1 MKRKELIESL
11 KELLSDEWDATEWH
25 NATKD
30 EILLGI
36 IDAAFYYKNLV
47 NGDVIINTELR
58 EKIKVAFFRFCFN
71 ITMNVP
77 ENHEEIVDF
86 IYKDIFESA
95 DVDNWIDS
103 NDVIIGFRRWI
114 ESKNNNSQL

>member
-1 MKRKELIESL
+1 
-11 KELLSDEWDATEWH
+11 
-25 NATKD
+25 
-30 EILLGI
+30 
-36 IDAAFYYKNLV
+36 
-47 NGDVIINTELR
+47 
-58 EKIKVAFFRFCFN
+58 
-71 ITMNVP
+71 MNVP

-114 ESKNNNSQL
+114 ESKNNNYQL

>member
-36 IDAAFYYKNLV
+36 IDAAFYYKNIV
-47 NGDVIINTELR
+47 NGE
-58 EKIKVAFFRFCFN
+58 
-71 ITMNVP
+71 
-77 ENHEEIVDF
+77 
-86 IYKDIFESA
+86 
-95 DVDNWIDS
+95 
-103 NDVIIGFRRWI
+103 
-114 ESKNNNSQL
+114 